1 MVGGEEMSFADKKGI
16 VVASGFKLQA
26 EALLDARQQVD
37 TIVERDEL
45 VTINAATPGLR
56 VYVKAEKKS
65 YVYNGESWDELTV
78 GVGYTHPTGDG
89 YHHVPATGT
98 SNNGKFL
105 GAGSTPGSESWKQIT
120 KSDIVDFP
128 TSMPTEE
135 SLVVQFNGGTNEGT
149 DQFTFDG
156 SEAKSVNITPASIGA
171 AEDDHTHTTDN
182 ITDFEEAVQGL
193 IPEIPTKLPNPHT
206 LTFTGA
212 VTGSY
217 DGSSEETINIP
228 ASQPTENSL
237 IIKLN
242 GGTTEGNNQFTFNGS
257 EAKSVNITPA
267 SIGAATSNHSHTPES
282 IGAAEDDHTHTATD
296 ITDFEETVQGLLPEI
311 PTKLPN
317 PYTLTFTG
325 AVTGSYDG
333 SSDQTINIPTSGS
346 TDGSLIVKLNG
357 GTIEG
362 TDMFTFNGSTTKN
375 IDITPTS
382 IGAAAADHD
391 HVSADITDLED
402 TVAGLIPTKLPN
414 PYTLTFTGAVNET
427 YDGSANKTINIP
439 TSGTTDET
447 LIVQF
452 NGGTSEGVDH
462 FTFDGS
468 ASKTVNINP
477 LSIGAAEATHDH
489 NLSSTTDP
497 GFLRELTGNTS
508 QYMSGDGTWQNMSL
522 TTFGVTATADELNY
536 MDGITSNVQNQLNN
550 KAASN
555 HTHNYAGSSTPGG
568 SATSANKVNVPVG
581 TILYSISNSTA
592 FFSSCFGGTWEV
604 LGNMKLYING
614 TGTTLYMHKK
624 IA

>member
-26 EALLDARQQVD
+26 ETLLDARQQVD

-65 YVYNGESWDELTV
+65 YIYNGESWDELTV

-120 KSDIVDFP
+120 KSDIADFP

-156 SEAKSVNITPASIGA
+156 SETKSVNITPASIGA
-171 AEDDHTHTTDN
+171 AKEDHTHTTDN
-182 ITDFEEAVQGL
+182 ITDFEDAVQGL
-193 IPEIPTKLPNPHT
+193 IPSIPTKLPNPYT

-237 IIKLN
+237 VIKLN

-257 EAKSVNITPA
+257 EAKSVNITPV
-267 SIGAATSNHSHTPES
+267 S

-333 SSDQTINIPTSGS
+333 SADQTINIPTSGS

-357 GTIEG
+357 GTSEG

-375 IDITPTS
+375 INITPES
-382 IGAAAADHD
+382 IDAATADHD

-402 TVAGLIPTKLPN
+402 TVTGLIPAKLPN

-427 YDGSANKTINIP
+427 YDGSASKTIDIP
-439 TSGTTDET
+439 TSGTTDGT
-447 LIVQF
+447 LVVQF

-468 ASKTVNINP
+468 ADRTVNIRP
-477 LSIGAAEATHDH
+477 VSIGAAGASHEHG
-489 NLSSTTDP
+489 LSSTVNP
-497 GFLRELTGNTS
+497 GFLRELTGDTS

-522 TTFGVTATADELNY
+522 TAFGVTATADELNY
-536 MDGITSNVQNQLNN
+536 MVGVTSNVQNQLNN
-550 KAASN
+550 KAASI

-568 SATSANKVNVPVG
+568 SATSADKVNVPVG
-581 TILYSISNSTA
+581 TILYSTSNSTA

-604 LGNMKLYING
+604 LGNMELYVNG

>member
-37 TIVERDEL
+37 TIVDRDEL

-65 YVYNGESWDELTV
+65 YIYNGESWDELTV

-120 KSDIVDFP
+120 KSDIADFP

-135 SLVVQFNGGTNEGT
+135 SLVVQFNGGTNEGA

-171 AEDDHTHTTDN
+171 AKEDHTHTTDN
-182 ITDFEEAVQGL
+182 ITDFEDAVQGL
-193 IPEIPTKLPNPHT
+193 IPAIPTKLPNPYT

-237 IIKLN
+237 VIKLN

-333 SSDQTINIPTSGS
+333 SADQTINIPTSGS

-402 TVAGLIPTKLPN
+402 TVTGLIPTKLPN

-427 YDGSANKTINIP
+427 YDGSVNKTINIP

-522 TTFGVTATADELNY
+522 TAFGVTATADELNY
-536 MDGITSNVQNQLNN
+536 MVGVTSNVQDQLNN
-550 KAASN
+550 KAASS

-568 SATSANKVNVPVG
+568 SATSADKVNVPVG
-581 TILYSISNSTA
+581 TML
-592 FFSSCFGGTWEV
+592 
-604 LGNMKLYING
+604 
-614 TGTTLYMHKK
+614 
-624 IA
+624 

>member
-120 KSDIVDFP
+120 KSDIADFP

-182 ITDFEEAVQGL
+182 ITDFEDAVQGL

-325 AVTGSYDG
+325 AVSETYDG
-333 SSDQTINIPTSGS
+333 SADKTINIPTSGS
-346 TDGSLIVKLNG
+346 TDGSLIVKLNS
-357 GTIEG
+357 GTSEG

-375 IDITPTS
+375 INITPESIDAATVDHTHTVENITDFEESVEALLPIIPTTLPNPQALTISLNGTSQGAYTGSEAKNINITPT
-382 IGAAAADHD
+382 
-391 HVSADITDLED
+391 
-402 TVAGLIPTKLPN
+402 
-414 PYTLTFTGAVNET
+414 
-427 YDGSANKTINIP
+427 
-439 TSGTTDET
+439 
-447 LIVQF
+447 
-452 NGGTSEGVDH
+452 
-462 FTFDGS
+462 
-468 ASKTVNINP
+468 
-477 LSIGAAEATHDH
+477 SIGAAEATHDH

-522 TTFGVTATADELNY
+522 NAFGVTATADELNY
-536 MDGITSNVQNQLNN
+536 MAGVTSNVQNQLND
-550 KAASN
+550 KAASI

-568 SATSANKVNVPVG
+568 SATSADKVNVPVG

-604 LGNMKLYING
+604 LGNMELYVNG

>member
-1 MVGGEEMSFADKKGI
+1 MSFADKKGI

-120 KSDIVDFP
+120 KSDIIDFP

-156 SEAKSVNITPASIGA
+156 SEAKSINITPASIGA
-171 AEDDHTHTTDN
+171 AEEDHTHTTDN
-182 ITDFEEAVQGL
+182 ITDFEDAVQGL
-193 IPEIPTKLPNPHT
+193 IPKIPTKLPNPHT

-325 AVTGSYDG
+325 AVSETYDG
-333 SSDQTINIPTSGS
+333 SADKTINIPTSGS
-346 TDGSLIVKLNG
+346 TDGSLIVKLNS
-357 GTIEG
+357 GTSEG

-375 IDITPTS
+375 INITPESIDAATADHTHTVENITDFEESVEALLPIIPTTLPNPQALTISLNGTSQGAYTGSEAKNINITPT
-382 IGAAAADHD
+382 
-391 HVSADITDLED
+391 
-402 TVAGLIPTKLPN
+402 
-414 PYTLTFTGAVNET
+414 
-427 YDGSANKTINIP
+427 
-439 TSGTTDET
+439 
-447 LIVQF
+447 
-452 NGGTSEGVDH
+452 
-462 FTFDGS
+462 
-468 ASKTVNINP
+468 
-477 LSIGAAEATHDH
+477 SIGAAEATHDH

-522 TTFGVTATADELNY
+522 NAFGVTATADELNY
-536 MDGITSNVQNQLNN
+536 MAGVTSNVQNQLND
-550 KAASN
+550 KAASI

-568 SATSANKVNVPVG
+568 SATSADKVNVPVG

-604 LGNMKLYING
+604 LGNMELYVNG

>member
-1 MVGGEEMSFADKKGI
+1 MSFADKKGI

-65 YVYNGESWDELTV
+65 YIYNGESWDELTV

-120 KSDIVDFP
+120 KSDIADFP

-135 SLVVQFNGGTNEGT
+135 SLVVQFNGGTNEGA

-171 AEDDHTHTTDN
+171 AKEDHTHTTDN
-182 ITDFEEAVQGL
+182 ITDFEDAVQGL
-193 IPEIPTKLPNPHT
+193 IPEIPTKLPNPYT

-237 IIKLN
+237 VIKLN

-333 SSDQTINIPTSGS
+333 SADQTINIPTSGS

-375 IDITPTS
+375 INITPTS
-382 IGAAAADHD
+382 IGAAAADHE

-522 TTFGVTATADELNY
+522 TAFGVTATADELNY
-536 MDGITSNVQNQLNN
+536 MDGVTSNVQNQLNN

-568 SATSANKVNVPVG
+568 SATSADKVNVPVG

-604 LGNMKLYING
+604 LGNMELYVNG